1 MLAWL
6 LNIGDYDYHYDDNLT
21 SLKKKSTDIY
31 VDAMWRM
38 MDDGLNVKAV
48 ANMMILIKS
57 NNMVNMN
64 MLPSF

>member
-6 LNIGDYDYHYDDNLT
+6 LNIGDYDYDYDDNLT